1 MIIQVPGLAICRDS
15 KCILYLQISVLYLK
29 MNMNTMISYH
39 TLINTVNIVFV
50 SPDFIGKL
58 FHFAVTILIGHIPS
72 LINIKKYKLYIYA
85 ILRI

>member
-29 MNMNTMISYH
+29 MTNTLISYH
-39 TLINTVNIVFV
+39 TLIITVNIIFV